1 MYVCE
6 YTSATTRVQGSE
18 NNFHKLVLKIELTD
32 NRLSGKCL
40 YLMSHFPEPFFKFS
54 YTKIFKVR
62 HGGICQCEEGKNRNS
77 KLSWAIQQNLFSKQI
92 KKHSDL

>member
-6 YTSATTRVQGSE
+6 YTSATARVQGSE
-18 NNFHKLVLKIELTD
+18 NNFHKLVLEIELTD

-62 HGGICQCEEGKNRNS
+62 HGGICQC
-77 KLSWAIQQNLFSKQI
+77 
-92 KKHSDL
+92 